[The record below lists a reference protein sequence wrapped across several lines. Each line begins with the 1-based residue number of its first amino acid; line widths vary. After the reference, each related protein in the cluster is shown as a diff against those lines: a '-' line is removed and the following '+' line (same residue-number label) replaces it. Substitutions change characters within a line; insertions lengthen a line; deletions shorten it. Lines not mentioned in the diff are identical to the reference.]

1 MNKELLTDY
10 EYKILYMLAKSYT
23 RKHICEELNISYRK
37 CKKII
42 DDLCAKFETPNV
54 LCCLQSIG

>member
-1 MNKELLTDY
+1 
-10 EYKILYMLAKSYT
+10 MLAKSHT

-42 DDLCAKFETPNV
+42 DDLCAKFETPNA
-54 LCCLQSIG
+54 LCCLLKALDEGFIKL